1 MHTFYTNVI
10 IKRMIY
16 SLNGKIILVKDDFTV
31 VDVAGVGY
39 KVFVGSLVLELKNN
53 QEIFLY
59 TYQAVRENALDL
71 FGFKT
76 EAELQLFELLISISG
91 IGPKVGLAIMSVTTP
106 ASLKRAVI
114 SKNTDELTKVSGI
127 GKKNAQKIIIELANK
142 VDKIEVE
149 VSESD
154 DFDLETY
161 ETLEALGFDRAE
173 IREALKNI
181 DENST
186 ENKIKQALKILGK

>member
-1 MHTFYTNVI
+1 LHTFYTNVI